1 MCVARGAPCH
11 QHAQKISLPDLRAS
25 MTIEE
30 TMMAAPSTGFEHHP
44 YPMSADRFGQASYDG
59 LLFLSRVLMAFIFV
73 KSGFGKLLD
82 TGGFTASLASKGVP
96 LASVFGVAG
105 PCVEFF
111 GGLAV
116 LLGLQTRY
124 AATLIAVF
132 TLVATA
138 ISHRY
143 WEFSGAARKAQEVNF
158 AKNICIVGGF
168 LLLMATGGGRFSLD
182 GLLRRVR

>member
-1 MCVARGAPCH
+1 
-11 QHAQKISLPDLRAS
+11 
-25 MTIEE
+25 
-30 TMMAAPSTGFEHHP
+30 MAVP
-44 YPMSADRFGQASYDG
+44 SADFGYRSNPGLEDRLTGLSYDG
-59 LLFLSRVLMAFIFV
+59 VLLFGRVLMALIFV
-73 KSGFGKLLD
+73 QSGLGKLLD
-82 TGGFTASLASKGVP
+82 IGGFTASLASKGVP

-116 LLGLQTRY
+116 LLGLDTRY